1 MKVARPI
8 LVCGGGEYGS
18 AIASYL
24 WRAHLPVIIV
34 VTSEESYLRRPIC
47 FAEAAF
53 SGKKE
58 IEDVQAVLINEK
70 ILDQYTSD
78 DLRLNW
84 KAAIQYQLE
93 NQSIPLL
100 IREEIPKLIE
110 ILVPDFIVKTTDENF
125 RDLQMEDAKCVIGL
139 HPYHQVNIDCHMSI
153 ETRMN
158 YWLGSVYKTTPLQL
172 LDFDMHF
179 FKQAFSTVHS
189 PLEGVFVSQRE
200 IGEQIRHNEA
210 LGKIDDIEIRSP
222 NEGQIW
228 GLFHSGRIIHIK
240 QPMALIYEGKAKE
253 EYRYFDFRSRT
264 IAGSVLREI
273 LNFYNH
279 FV

>member
-1 MKVARPI
+1 MKVTRPI

-24 WRAHLPVIIV
+24 WLAHLPVVII
-34 VTSEESYLRRPIC
+34 VTSEESYLRRPVC

-58 IEDVQAVLINEK
+58 IEGIKAVLINEN
-70 ILDQYTSD
+70 ILDLFTSENLYLHWQD
-78 DLRLNW
+78 
-84 KAAIQYQLE
+84 AIQYQLE
-93 NQSIPLL
+93 NQTIPL
-100 IREEIPKLIE
+100 IISGEIPEFIE
-110 ILVPDFIVKTTDENF
+110 KLVPDVIVKTTEDNF
-125 RDLQMEDAKCVIGL
+125 RSLQMENAKCVIGL
-139 HPYHQVNIDCHMSI
+139 HPYHQVNVDCHISI

-158 YWLGSVYKTTPLQL
+158 YWLGSVYKTTPIPS
-172 LDFDMHF
+172 LDFDVHF

-189 PLEGVFVSQRE
+189 PLEGTFISQRE

-228 GLFHSGRIIHIK
+228 GLFHSGRIIHNR
-240 QPMALIYEGKAKE
+240 QPMALIYEGKTKQ
-253 EYRYFDFRSRT
+253 EYRYFDFRSRA

-273 LNFYNH
+273 LHFYNH
-279 FV
+279 FI